1 MKAETRKRH
10 YRHIQRSMSSFLSL
24 FETLHPESTI
34 VELSHVT
41 WTSGFQQQLQQVPR
55 VGPSA
60 DNVWC
65 ILLQHEA

>member
-24 FETLHPESTI
+24 FDTLHPESTI
-34 VELSHVT
+34 VELSHGQV
-41 WTSGFQQQLQQVPR
+41 SGFQQQLQQVPR